1 MTKIAAIL
9 LAAGRSERMG
19 AYKPL
24 LPFGDRT
31 VVEACVKYLLDGGVE
46 TIIVVAGD
54 RIEDLRSTLT
64 QLPVVFAETPP
75 TGSEMGVSIIRGVE
89 KIPPDADAV
98 FIVLVDQ
105 PAIPAEVIR
114 FMTSERERT
123 GASLLVPVYEGRRG
137 HPVLIDMSYREQLL
151 HLDPS
156 RGLRAFFETRGDAIL
171 VVPFDSPYI
180 ARDMDTWDDYRALYR
195 DVFQS
200 EPPAPQNPDRK
211 GGGGI

>member
-1 MTKIAAIL
+1 VSKIAAIL
-9 LAAGRSERMG
+9 LAAGRSKRMG

-46 TIIVVAGD
+46 TVIVVAGD
-54 RIEDLRSTLT
+54 RIEEVRNNLN

-75 TGSEMGVSIIRGVE
+75 SGSEMGVSIIRGVE

-105 PAIPAEVIR
+105 PAIPSEMIR
-114 FMTSERERT
+114 FMISERQRT
-123 GASLLVPVYEGRRG
+123 RASLLVPVYEGRRG
-137 HPVLIDMSYREQLL
+137 HPVLIDMGYREQLL
-151 HLDPS
+151 NLDPE

-171 VVPFDSPYI
+171 VVPLDSPYI
-180 ARDMDTWDDYRALYR
+180 ARDMDTWDDYRSLYR
-195 DVFQS
+195 DVFNS
-200 EPPAPQNPDRK
+200 EPPALQEPDR
-211 GGGGI
+211 